1 MCSASKLYVHWCTN
15 NSKDM
20 AFFWVTIS
28 LTWLWCLSCCLL
40 QGEEEESDMSA
51 PEIVTHHRGG
61 HRRPQPRRQAVP
73 YDLLPH
79 QKGHRAVHR
88 GTAEH
93 FPEAALRMG
102 HQHDDEDSGASEA
115 DLLCSE
121 VLSESHDEGSDV
133 GSDEMYAR
141 RHYRIPQVSFPPCCL
156 C

>member
-1 MCSASKLYVHWCTN
+1 
-15 NSKDM
+15 
-20 AFFWVTIS
+20 
-28 LTWLWCLSCCLL
+28 
-40 QGEEEESDMSA
+40 MSA

-61 HRRPQPRRQAVP
+61 HRRPQPRRQALP

-79 QKGHRAVHR
+79 QKGHRTVHR

-102 HQHDDEDSGASEA
+102 HLQHDDEDSGASEA

-133 GSDEMYAR
+133 GSDELYAR
-141 RHYRIPQVSFPPCCL
+141 RHYRIPQVSFCPHRVCDCCKPSSMIDL
-156 C
+156 ALNLIGPDD

>member
-1 MCSASKLYVHWCTN
+1 MS
-15 NSKDM
+15 
-20 AFFWVTIS
+20 
-28 LTWLWCLSCCLL
+28 

-79 QKGHRAVHR
+79 QKGHRTAHR

-93 FPEAALRMG
+93 FSEAFLRMG
-102 HQHDDEDSGASEA
+102 HLQHDDEDSGASEA

-133 GSDEMYAR
+133 GSDELYAR
-141 RHYRIPQVSFPPCCL
+141 RHYRIPQVSFCPHRVCDCCKPSSMIDL
-156 C
+156 ALNLIGPDD